1 MEIKKS
7 KKLLKVLIAT
17 SFVGVVAT
25 PIMLT
30 SCGKKSVSYADELL
44 KNGVTFAEDEIKNQK
59 GKKVDGVTFSEFV
72 NEEDNKKTKTI
83 ACVVND
89 DGKDE
94 KNKDLKSFVI
104 KVTLPFEKD
113 SKDSTYNFELVPNS
127 VGAKKDKKYID
138 VKENPAD
145 EKNKK
150 VVTYTV
156 TVEQG
161 IKDNSENNAKKDD
174 KSKDNDTVKLS
185 ADKNYAT
192 ITFKFTDKKDN
203 KKVAEFTYKI
213 TFEEKEAK
221 PAGN

>member
-30 SCGKKSVSYADELL
+30 SCGKKSVNYADELL

-59 GKKVDGVTFSEFV
+59 DKKVEGVAFSEFD
-72 NEEDNKKTKTI
+72 DNKTKTL

-89 DGKDE
+89 NEKEG

-113 SKDSTYNFELVPNS
+113 SKDSTYKFEHVENS
-127 VGAKKDKKYID
+127 VGAKKDKKYIN
-138 VKENPAD
+138 VEEKVD

-156 TVEQG
+156 TVD
-161 IKDNSENNAKKDD
+161 KDIVANSEYNAKKDE
-174 KSKDNDTVKLS
+174 KSKDNDKVKLS

-192 ITFKFTDKKDN
+192 ITFKFTDNKDN